1 MTLNTRITLLFA
13 ILSAVII
20 SLLSSFIW
28 YFANEFAF
36 EDFYKRLETR
46 VNMSATINLYAGE
59 DGIELEE
66 TRDKYLESL
75 HKEQEYLIKDD
86 EAIKSKFAKKE
97 NLPTSFYK
105 DIDGGKMARYRN
117 TNIFYAGKY
126 FKKGK
131 DGYIVI
137 ISARDPYGYRELQAL
152 QNILVAGFF
161 LSVALSYLVGRK
173 FYEYTFK
180 PVRALIKKAKGIS
193 ADNLNQRLDPLKGKD
208 EIAEISQTF
217 NDMLDRLETAFE
229 TQNNFISNAS
239 HELRTPLTIISAEA
253 ELAVSKVSE
262 NELELQKSLVT
273 IQNEAERLE
282 NILTSLLSL
291 AQSGFDGQK
300 QRWEDIRLDELIW
313 DVKNAAD
320 LVDPGNQIQIDFSH
334 LPENPESINING
346 NLNLLK
352 LALTNIVNNAC
363 KYSDNR
369 VVKLAL
375 SVTEANIVIS
385 VKDRGI
391 GIPEEELA
399 HVFEPFFRAS
409 NTGSYKG
416 YGVGL
421 PLSLNIVR
429 LHKGTISI
437 QTSKQSGTEISILL
451 PLCKIPL
458 N

>member
-13 ILSAVII
+13 ILSAIII
-20 SLLSSFIW
+20 SLLSGFVW

-46 VNMSATINLYAGE
+46 VNVTASIKLYAGA
-59 DGIELEE
+59 DGEELKE
-66 TRDKYLESL
+66 TRHKYLEFL
-75 HKEQEYLIKDD
+75 PMEQEHLIAAD
-86 EAIKSKFAKKE
+86 EISKSNLAKKE
-97 NLPTSFYK
+97 DLPSSFYK
-105 DIDGGKMARYRN
+105 DVDKGRMARYRN
-117 TNIFYAGKY
+117 RNIFYAGKY
-126 FKKGK
+126 FKKGNG
-131 DGYIVI
+131 GYIVI

-152 QNILVAGFF
+152 QKILVAGFF

-180 PVRALIKKAKGIS
+180 PVRALIKKAQGIS
-193 ADNLNQRLDPLKGKD
+193 AENLNQRLDPLKGKD

-217 NDMLDRLETAFE
+217 NEMLDRLETAFE

-253 ELAVSKVSE
+253 ELAVSKVPPE
-262 NELELQKSLVT
+262 EPELQKSLFT

-313 DVKNAAD
+313 DVKNSVD
-320 LVDPGNQIQIDFSH
+320 LLNPDNQIQIDFSQ
-334 LPENPESINING
+334 LPENPESINLNG

-352 LALTNIVNNAC
+352 LAVTNIVNNAC

-369 VVKLAL
+369 IVKLAL
-375 SVTEANIVIS
+375 LVTEDNIVIS
-385 VKDRGI
+385 VKDQGI
-391 GIPEEELA
+391 GIPEQELD

-409 NTGSYKG
+409 NTSNYKG

-421 PLSLNIVR
+421 PLALNIIR

-437 QTSKQSGTEISILL
+437 QTAEDSGTEISILL
-451 PLCKIPL
+451 PLHGSL

>member
-13 ILSAVII
+13 ILSAIII
-20 SLLSSFIW
+20 SLLSGFVW

-46 VNMSATINLYAGE
+46 VNITARIKLFVTTDEN
-59 DGIELEE
+59 ELKEA
-66 TRDKYLESL
+66 RHKYLDFL
-75 HKEQEYLIKDD
+75 PTEQEHLIRADQ
-86 EAIKSKFAKKE
+86 ASKSQLAKKE
-97 NLPTSFYK
+97 DLPSSFYEN
-105 DIDGGKMARYRN
+105 IETGQMARYRN
-117 TNIFYAGKY
+117 RNIFYAGRY
-126 FKKGK
+126 FKKGPNS
-131 DGYIVI
+131 YIVI

-152 QNILVAGFF
+152 QKILIAGFF
-161 LSVALSYLVGRK
+161 LSVVLSYLVGRK
-173 FYEYTFK
+173 FSEYTFK

-193 ADNLNQRLDPLKGKD
+193 AENLNQRLDALKGKD

-217 NDMLDRLETAFE
+217 NEMLDRLETAFE

-253 ELAVSKVSE
+253 ELAVSKVAAE
-262 NELELQKSLVT
+262 EAELQKSLIT

-313 DVKNAAD
+313 DVKNAVD
-320 LVDPGNQIQIDFSH
+320 LVNPENQIQVDFSN
-334 LPENPESINING
+334 LPDNFEHINLNG

-352 LALTNIVNNAC
+352 LAVTNIVTNAC

-369 VVKLAL
+369 VVVLAL
-375 SVTEANIVIS
+375 SVTQANIVIS
-385 VKDRGI
+385 VKDQGI
-391 GIPEEELA
+391 GIPEKELE

-409 NTGSYKG
+409 NTSSYKG

-421 PLSLNIVR
+421 PLSLNIIR

-437 QTSKQSGTEISILL
+437 QTVQQSGTEISILL
-451 PLCKIPL
+451 PHSNPV
-458 N
+458 

>member
-13 ILSAVII
+13 ILSAIII
-20 SLLSSFIW
+20 SLLSGFVW

-46 VNMSATINLYAGE
+46 VNIAAQIKLFLATNE
-59 DGIELEE
+59 NELKDA
-66 TRDKYLESL
+66 RNKYLEFL
-75 HKEQEYLIKDD
+75 PTEQEHLIRADKVS
-86 EAIKSKFAKKE
+86 KSHLAKREDLPASFFE
-97 NLPTSFYK
+97 N
-105 DIDGGKMARYRN
+105 IEIGQMARYRN
-117 TNIFYAGKY
+117 RNIFYAGKY
-126 FKKGK
+126 FRKGAN
-131 DGYIVI
+131 GYIVI

-152 QNILVAGFF
+152 QKILIAGFF
-161 LSVALSYLVGRK
+161 LSIVLSYLVGRK
-173 FYEYTFK
+173 FSEYTFK

-193 ADNLNQRLDPLKGKD
+193 AENLNQRLDPLKGKD
-208 EIAEISQTF
+208 EISEISQTF

-253 ELAVSKVSE
+253 EIAVSKVAE
-262 NELELQKSLVT
+262 EDLELQKSLVT

-313 DVKNAAD
+313 DVKSAVD
-320 LVDPGNQIQIDFSH
+320 LMNPENQIQIDFSK
-334 LPENPESINING
+334 LPDNFERINLNG

-352 LALTNIVNNAC
+352 LAVTNIVNNAC

-369 VVKLAL
+369 VVNLAL
-375 SVTEANIVIS
+375 SVTRTNIVIS
-385 VKDRGI
+385 VKDQGI
-391 GIPEEELA
+391 GIPENELE

-409 NTGSYKG
+409 NTSSYKG

-421 PLSLNIVR
+421 PLSLNIIR

-437 QTSKQSGTEISILL
+437 QTAQESGTEINILL
-451 PLCKIPL
+451 PLSATV
-458 N
+458 